1 MSIPGSP
8 LSESEDAVADRD
20 GRVTVGPP
28 RVFDV
33 AVIIVSYRSA
43 PLTVACLRSL
53 QIERSNPA
61 LRIRAVV
68 VDNASGDLAE
78 ISRAVADNG
87 WSSWVTLVDAPKNG
101 GFAYGNN
108 LGIER
113 AYGAGTPSYVFLL
126 NPDAEVRAGAIAA
139 LVQFLEAHPEAG
151 IAGPSFETA
160 KGGEWKIAFRFPS
173 LLAELEQGL
182 EFSVAT
188 QLLRRWA
195 VVRHMGD
202 HCERVDWISGSSMMI
217 RPEVLAAVGG
227 LDENF
232 FLFFEETDLC
242 RRAHR
247 AGFTTW
253 YVPEG
258 RVMHIGGATT
268 SVNSKTTLTRLPH
281 YWFES
286 RRRYFAVTFGLAR
299 AMLIDLVAVGAH
311 LLGAVKR
318 LMQGR
323 LHGGRPRF
331 IRDLLHHSVLWRRN
345 REIPPVC
352 CRIATSTRAAQT
364 GSAATQPRTQLP
376 GASSS
381 AAPSLPRVAG
391 ARAGSCS
398 ALECSAS
405 HCSHAGHQD
414 PS

>member
-8 LSESEDAVADRD
+8 LSESKEAVADFD
-20 GRVTVGPP
+20 GQLNVGPQHL
-28 RVFDV
+28 FDV
-33 AVIIVSYRSA
+33 AVIIVNYRSA

-78 ISRAVADNG
+78 ISRAVADNE
-87 WSSWVTLVDAPKNG
+87 WSSWVTLVEAPKNG

-113 AYGAGTPSYVFLL
+113 AYSAGTPSYLFLL
-126 NPDAEVRAGAIAA
+126 NPDTEVRAGAIAA
-139 LVQFLEAHPEAG
+139 LVRFLQAHPEAG
-151 IAGPSFETA
+151 IAGPSFETGA
-160 KGGEWKIAFRFPS
+160 GGEWNIAFRFPS
-173 LLAELEQGL
+173 LVGELELGL
-182 EFSVAT
+182 GFSLAS

-202 HCERVDWISGSSMMI
+202 RCEPVDWISGSSMMI
-217 RPEVLAAVGG
+217 RPEVVAAVGG

-242 RRAHR
+242 RRARR

-253 YVPEG
+253 YVPES

-268 SVNSKTTLTRLPH
+268 SVSSRTLTRLPP

-286 RRRYFAVTFGLAR
+286 RRRYFAVTYGLAH
-299 AMLIDLVAVGAH
+299 AMLIDLVAVTAY

-318 LMQGR
+318 GIRGR
-323 LHGGRPRF
+323 QHAGRPRF

-345 REIPPVC
+345 RDIPPIC
-352 CRIATSTRAAQT
+352 SRLASRARAERM
-364 GSAATQPRTQLP
+364 GSAATQPRT
-376 GASSS
+376 
-381 AAPSLPRVAG
+381 
-391 ARAGSCS
+391 
-398 ALECSAS
+398 
-405 HCSHAGHQD
+405 
-414 PS
+414 